1 MSGDRYRYYRLSPE
15 EKRALKEAIRSTLEG
30 RGVELAIIFGS
41 FTELE
46 SFRDVDVAVYAR
58 DSLDL
63 DDAIKL
69 AAELEE
75 RTRTPVDVVPL
86 EKASP
91 KLRHHILTKGEV
103 LLEKQPGLYE
113 ALLMQ
118 TLDELATLEAGNP
131 QPEPPSEQSSPANPP
146 PPPTA

>member
-1 MSGDRYRYYRLSPE
+1 
-15 EKRALKEAIRSTLEG
+15 
-30 RGVELAIIFGS
+30 
-41 FTELE
+41 
-46 SFRDVDVAVYAR
+46 
-58 DSLDL
+58 
-63 DDAIKL
+63 
-69 AAELEE
+69 
-75 RTRTPVDVVPL
+75 
-86 EKASP
+86 P